1 MRLCHRQ
8 IWGFS
13 GGLLWCSTR
22 ISSISA
28 AGLCTWYVC
37 APAPLGFLPESGG
50 TAGGAGSGQSLSLPN
65 PEGQM
70 VQVAEVQSG
79 GKSMLFILLV
89 HKKQA
94 GMVPL
99 LYKISSIERK
109 KYTCGCVQNY

>member
-1 MRLCHRQ
+1 MCVLLHPLA
-8 IWGFS
+8 FS
-13 GGLLWCSTR
+13 QRVG
-22 ISSISA
+22 
-28 AGLCTWYVC
+28 
-37 APAPLGFLPESGG
+37 EQQE
-50 TAGGAGSGQSLSLPN
+50 GAGSGQSLSLPN